1 MELMVLGLVFIPLIL
16 LLIVLLTR
24 GKAFYSSLIISS
36 VIFLIC
42 SIVLYLFPNISIIN
56 FPALLWKFLSL
67 LTVFAIFIYSIR
79 DKHYFISILTIFQVL
94 MLIVFEISFAPA
106 EPSQFLSLNRQ
117 ETLLTLSGVLSL
129 LPLCLL

>member
-67 LTVFAIFIYSIR
+67 LTVFRYLFIQYGTSIT
-79 DKHYFISILTIFQVL
+79 LFQY
-94 MLIVFEISFAPA
+94 
-106 EPSQFLSLNRQ
+106 
-117 ETLLTLSGVLSL
+117 
-129 LPLCLL
+129 

>member
-94 MLIVFEISFAPA
+94 MLIVLKYHLHLLNQASFYLLTVRD
-106 EPSQFLSLNRQ
+106 S
-117 ETLLTLSGVLSL
+117 LTLSGVLSL